1 MIKKLYGKY
10 AVQVTKKAQIKGFD
24 INKEEK
30 DLKRDLIPVL
40 VIFGVAFFIAYID
53 NIILSSDFWLQVL
66 FAIILSILFCLI
78 FVLITVI
85 TLNGFVSIIFFMSY
99 FMASIIIFR
108 YINSIYPVTN
118 QISIYILFLCFCTF
132 IFLLLT
138 MYNIKII
145 KAQIKKGVV
154 FPDKR

>member
-1 MIKKLYGKY
+1 MIKNLYRKY
-10 AVQVTKKAQIKGFD
+10 VLQVTKKAQIKGFD
-24 INKEEK
+24 ISKKEK
-30 DLKRDLIPVL
+30 DLKRDLIPLL
-40 VIFGVAFFIAYID
+40 VIFGMAFFIAYIN
-53 NIILSSDFWLQVL
+53 NIILSSDFWMQVL
-66 FAIILSILFCLI
+66 YAIILSILFCLI
-78 FVLITVI
+78 IVLITVI

-118 QISIYILFLCFCTF
+118 QISVYILFLCFCIF

-145 KAQIKKGVV
+145 KAQIKKGIV